1 MIEIIVYT
9 LLEEHAPLLEQHVH
23 FVSYFSITESI
34 LNVIKVVRPYW
45 KCLQYQGFTSDPCPY
60 DEVNQSPP
68 K

>member
-9 LLEEHAPLLEQHVH
+9 LLEEQPLLEQHVD
-23 FVSYFSITESI
+23 FVLCFSITESI
-34 LNVIKVVRPYW
+34 LNVIKVLRPYW

-60 DEVNQSPP
+60 EEVNQLPP